1 MASASNT
8 FSKSNNF
15 NKELNKRRKGAG
27 DVRKKYNKETFA
39 KSKPALSQTDEFSSS
54 DYEYILIEASNNVY
68 DNYSDDEDQYGD
80 TDGL

>member
-8 FSKSNNF
+8 LSKSNNV

-27 DVRKKYNKETFA
+27 DVRKKYNKKKSA
-39 KSKPALSQTDEFSSS
+39 KSKPELSQTDEFSSS